1 MRLPHLKA
9 LWHAE
14 SEAYKKSEVGTGVQR
29 FVWEMLKSEDLFNLT
44 GNCSPDLGS
53 RMTNS

>member
-1 MRLPHLKA
+1 MEDGFEQA
-9 LWHAE
+9 A
-14 SEAYKKSEVGTGVQR
+14 ACVVGGDQAPFKPVTERHQ
-29 FVWEMLKSEDLFNLT
+29 FIDLGDDAVLFG

>member
-1 MRLPHLKA
+1 MKLRF
-9 LWHAE
+9 AE
-14 SEAYKKSEVGTGVQR
+14 EITLL
-29 FVWEMLKSEDLFNLT
+29 MLNDE